1 HISLMCI
8 LMTVTTM
15 ISTWYNN
22 SISGATGQ
30 MKYIGYFMP
39 LIFLFVLNSFPAGL
53 NYYYFLSTVFT
64 FGQQIVIRQMINDD
78 KILAIIEANKK
89 KPEAQKKSKFQ
100 QRMEEYMRQQQA
112 GAQGGSPTGGGKT
125 NKPSKGKSK

>member
-1 HISLMCI
+1 
-8 LMTVTTM
+8 
-15 ISTWYNN
+15 

-64 FGQQIVIRQMINDD
+64 FGQQVVIRQMINDD
-78 KILAIIEANKK
+78 KIHAIIQANKK
-89 KPEAQKKSKFQ
+89 KPQAQKKSKFQ
-100 QRMEEYMRQQQA
+100 QRMEDYMRQQQN
-112 GAQGGSPTGGGKT
+112 QP
-125 NKPSKGKSK
+125 KGKGKK

>member
-1 HISLMCI
+1 
-8 LMTVTTM
+8 
-15 ISTWYNN
+15 
-22 SISGATGQ
+22 
-30 MKYIGYFMP
+30 MP

-100 QRMEEYMRQQQA
+100 QRMEDYMRQQQ
-112 GAQGGSPTGGGKT
+112 G
-125 NKPSKGKSK
+125 KGKGKK